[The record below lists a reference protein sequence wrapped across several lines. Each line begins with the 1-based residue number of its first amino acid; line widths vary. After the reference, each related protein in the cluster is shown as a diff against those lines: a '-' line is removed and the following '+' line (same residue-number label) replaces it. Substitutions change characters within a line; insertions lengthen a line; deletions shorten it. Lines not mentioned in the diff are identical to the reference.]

1 MNFTKHIFICTNQRE
16 SDAEGCCAFRGGA
29 DLQIELKKRLKTL
42 GLSTEVRAN
51 KAGCLDACANGAV
64 LVIYP
69 QQIWYGRV
77 KISDLDEIIE
87 KSIVKDEVIE
97 RLNIGT

>member
-1 MNFTKHIFICTNQRE
+1 MNFKKHIFICTNHRE
-16 SDAEGCCAFRGGA
+16 SNPEGSCAFHGGVE
-29 DLQIELKKRLKTL
+29 LQAELKKRLKAL

-77 KISDLDEIIE
+77 KVSDLDEIIE
-87 KSIVKDEVIE
+87 KSLLKDEVIE
-97 RLNIGT
+97 RLKIGT